1 MVTCSNRYVSQAPSI
16 DTARVGD
23 DLSPGAIVDPVLLS
37 TIRRRL
43 ASQGLPVGP
52 AIVLFDLVTDA
63 LHVAAVDMST
73 GEVLAHVRD
82 GAANTSAL
90 DRNIADHLVAE
101 GVAARPT
108 TRAWARE
115 LVGLMATV
123 RSRLAE
129 HASTFVMGTENVGF
143 IQIDRGVV
151 DAALLPFVARA
162 ERLGNRAAV
171 ASSLEVTAAVLTAP
185 QPWWPGLAF
194 GLTAAYGVPVV
205 TVGQPAAVVTGH
217 RHERPDTAA
226 TSVVAPIVQAP
237 RVSPTTREQ
246 DRLAMPLALAYSEV
260 PGATGAVDVDTSVTD
275 ELDVPTIIENLDTDE
290 FPPAVLPEPVDA
302 VAALNPEQRAQRR
315 RHNRNV
321 LLGAAAAAAVLVGGA
336 VAITSPSWS
345 NDAPNRATANEA
357 AVGADEQGLHTGTTQ
372 SPNVPIPS
380 VAPDTAGATAPVVQ
394 FTPGPTKPPPNSVN
408 GGINGGNGGNNNGP
422 SRGGH
427 KPRLVLPNPIPG
439 QPPIVVIP

>member
-1 MVTCSNRYVSQAPSI
+1 MSQAPSI
-16 DTARVGD
+16 DTARLGD

-43 ASQGLPVGP
+43 ASQGMPVGP
-52 AIVLFDLVTDA
+52 AIVLFDLVADA
-63 LHVAAVDMST
+63 LHVAAVDMTT
-73 GEVLAHVRD
+73 GQVLAHVRD
-82 GAANTSAL
+82 GAVSTAAL
-90 DRNIADHLVAE
+90 DRNIADHLVAG
-101 GVAARPT
+101 GVAERPT

-123 RSRLAE
+123 RARLVE
-129 HASTFVMGTENVGF
+129 HTSTFVMGSEHVGF

-171 ASSLEVTAAVLTAP
+171 ACTLEVTAAVLTS
-185 QPWWPGLAF
+185 QQSWWPGLTA
-194 GLTAAYGVPVV
+194 GLTAAYGVPVIA
-205 TVGQPAAVVTGH
+205 VGQPVAVVAGY
-217 RHERPDTAA
+217 RHEQPDVGV
-226 TSVVAPIVQAP
+226 TSVVAPVTHAP

-275 ELDVPTIIENLDTDE
+275 ELDIPAIIENLDTDE
-290 FPPAVLPEPVDA
+290 FPPAMQPEPFDA
-302 VAALNPEQRAQRR
+302 TALLNPEQRAARR

-345 NDAPNRATANEA
+345 SDTPNRSTANEA
-357 AVGADEQGLHTGTTQ
+357 AVGTQDQGPRPSVTPT
-372 SPNVPIPS
+372 PNVPIPS

-394 FTPGPTKPPPNSVN
+394 FTPGPTKPPPNSVS
-408 GGINGGNGGNNNGP
+408 GGVGGNGGGGNGP
-422 SRGGH
+422 TRGH